1 MRRGESEALV
11 APCRVTSEEIRP
23 WRNGSDGGFR
33 IVPWI
38 DLDHLGGGPASKHEA
53 VPYVAMEPAECLEP
67 LNLVMKKDD
76 IDDGGPTRTTVIGV
90 KIGEASIDEE
100 EKDAVAAEDNMAIL
114 QDAVKSAESG
124 GLPTAD
130 HKLLTALYMS
140 SLVQMSN
147 LSAPRGIAPPPYGAS
162 QQQQQSFMQLLAMVE
177 ARHRMWQQ
185 MNWPLPQ
192 SFLRSPLTL
201 PPTAPSSY
209 FDGATTT
216 STPTPTPP
224 SLTEQLSQ
232 NSAPTYP
239 LSCAKSEPLNS
250 EVKQSYFN
258 KRYTIGDR
266 WLCGISVSRVQVTR
280 LKSCFLTRV
289 LQVND
294 RAEKLHVVTCGQC
307 ESSGHRTTK

>member
-1 MRRGESEALV
+1 M
-11 APCRVTSEEIRP
+11 
-23 WRNGSDGGFR
+23 
-33 IVPWI
+33 
-38 DLDHLGGGPASKHEA
+38 
-53 VPYVAMEPAECLEP
+53 AMEPAECLEP
-67 LNLVMKKDD
+67 LNLVIKKGN
-76 IDDGGPTRTTVIGV
+76 IDDSGPTRTVIGV
-90 KIGEASIDEE
+90 KLGEASIDEE
-100 EKDAVAAEDNMAIL
+100 EKDAVVAEESAIEDNMAIL

-216 STPTPTPP
+216 STPTPP
-224 SLTEQLSQ
+224 SLTDQLSQ

-258 KRYTIGDR
+258 KRYTTPI
-266 WLCGISVSRVQVTR
+266 
-280 LKSCFLTRV
+280 
-289 LQVND
+289 D
-294 RAEKLHVVTCGQC
+294 RALQNQCKSYPTDSSQVFLSHACVTGQ
-307 ESSGHRTTK
+307 R

>member
-1 MRRGESEALV
+1 MENSSA
-11 APCRVTSEEIRP
+11 
-23 WRNGSDGGFR
+23 WRLSRSR
-33 IVPWI
+33 IPWI
-38 DLDHLGGGPASKHEA
+38 DLDHFDGGTASKHEA

-67 LNLVMKKDD
+67 LNLVIKKDD
-76 IDDGGPTRTTVIGV
+76 TVDSGPTGATVIGV
-90 KIGEASIDEE
+90 KIDGEASIDEE
-100 EKDAVAAEDNMAIL
+100 EKDAVVVEESAIEANMAIL

-140 SLVQMSN
+140 SLVQMSS

-162 QQQQQSFMQLLAMVE
+162 QQQQQNFMQLLAMVE

-201 PPTAPSSY
+201 PPTAPSY
-209 FDGATTT
+209 FDGATT
-216 STPTPTPP
+216 TPTPTPP
-224 SLTEQLSQ
+224 SLTDQLSQ

-258 KRYTIGDR
+258 KRYTTTIDR
-266 WLCGISVSRVQVTR
+266 LFFFSFFP
-280 LKSCFLTRV
+280 L
-289 LQVND
+289 
-294 RAEKLHVVTCGQC
+294 
-307 ESSGHRTTK
+307 

>member
-1 MRRGESEALV
+1 M
-11 APCRVTSEEIRP
+11 
-23 WRNGSDGGFR
+23 
-33 IVPWI
+33 
-38 DLDHLGGGPASKHEA
+38 DHFGGGPASKHKA

-67 LNLVMKKDD
+67 LNLVIKKDD
-76 IDDGGPTRTTVIGV
+76 TDDSGPTRTVIGV
-90 KIGEASIDEE
+90 KIAEASIDEE
-100 EKDAVAAEDNMAIL
+100 EKDVVAAEENAIEDNMAIL

-140 SLVQMSN
+140 SLVQMSS
-147 LSAPRGIAPPPYGAS
+147 LSAPRGIAPPPYGAN
-162 QQQQQSFMQLLAMVE
+162 QQQQQNFMQLLAMVE

-201 PPTAPSSY
+201 PPTAPSY

-216 STPTPTPP
+216 PTSTPP
-224 SLTEQLSQ
+224 SLTDQLSQ

-250 EVKQSYFN
+250 EVKQSYFT
-258 KRYTIGDR
+258 KRYTNADR
-266 WLCGISVSRVQVTR
+266 WTL
-280 LKSCFLTRV
+280 
-289 LQVND
+289 
-294 RAEKLHVVTCGQC
+294 
-307 ESSGHRTTK
+307 